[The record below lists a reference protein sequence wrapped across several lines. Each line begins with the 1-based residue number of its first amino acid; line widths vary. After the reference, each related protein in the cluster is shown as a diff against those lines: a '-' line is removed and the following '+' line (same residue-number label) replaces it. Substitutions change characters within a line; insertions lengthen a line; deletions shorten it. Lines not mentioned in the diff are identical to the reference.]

1 MNMSIYGTSCD
12 GCFGE
17 YATVPESVVFN
28 LSDNVSYQEG
38 ALFEPA
44 GVAMRAIEEA
54 KLIPGETVV
63 VYGCGPIAL
72 IAIQM
77 LRVCG
82 AAQIIAV
89 DIDEY
94 RLNMASKYGVTTINP
109 LKEDVVSTIKNLT
122 AIRGGADL
130 IIELTGSAK
139 VYERLFEILRLEGR
153 LVTVGHPAGKVSINI
168 TQNINL
174 KGTSIKGV
182 FGRRIW
188 ETWWNLSSLVDTK
201 KIDILDIVTHRF
213 TFEQFNTAFE
223 QFNTGAGK
231 ILFVKS
237 E

>member
-1 MNMSIYGTSCD
+1 
-12 GCFGE
+12 
-17 YATVPESVVFN
+17 
-28 LSDNVSYQEG
+28 
-38 ALFEPA
+38 
-44 GVAMRAIEEA
+44 
-54 KLIPGETVV
+54 
-63 VYGCGPIAL
+63 
-72 IAIQM
+72 M

-82 AAQIIAV
+82 AALIIAV